1 MASGKKQV
9 QQLAR
14 QFYKL
19 SFSNGVISAEQVA
32 GVLEYIEKHRPANS
46 MAVLKA
52 YQRLIAAE
60 VARGQAVVEH
70 AGPIDSAALD
80 AIAAAMS
87 KKYGRAVTAVEKRND
102 ALLAGVRVRIGD
114 DLYESSVAGQLATLA
129 EAV

>member
-1 MASGKKQV
+1 MASGKKQI

-19 SFSNGVISAEQVA
+19 SFANGVISAEQVG

-52 YQRLIAAE
+52 YQRLVAAE

-70 AGPIDSAALD
+70 AGPIESSALQ
-80 AIAAAMS
+80 AIASALGT
-87 KKYGRAVTAVEKRND
+87 KYGRPVTAVAKRND

-114 DLYESSVAGQLATLA
+114 DLYESSVAGQLAALA